1 MGASARIG
9 AVLPALSP
17 ATVDALR
24 TALDRAGYRTDG
36 VRALLGR
43 EAHAALGRGEPEP
56 AYRATADGGVLGVLV
71 RLLLLGSVE
80 PGAAVAAA
88 LAPLAPAAA
97 AAAGLLRRAAGPD
110 GGDGWGA
117 ALDLRPHGD
126 DSGDDSGGDWWVLSD
141 LDARRQER
149 DHVTGV
155 GGASLTLAAATLR
168 TPADTLLDLG
178 TGCGVQA
185 LHASRHTRAITAT
198 DVAPRALALARA
210 TFALNGL
217 DVELL
222 DGPWLAPVAGRRFD
236 RIVSN
241 PPFVPGP
248 ARVDYVYR
256 DSGQAGDDALA
267 ALVGALPDHLETGG
281 VAQLLGSWLHV
292 RGQDWPDR
300 VLSWLPEGVDAWI
313 VQREVTDPALHVGTW
328 QRDAGLDLASPAA
341 RAQAGAWLDWLAAQK
356 VEAVGFGFLT
366 LRRTGGTPTV
376 VVEDLPGDLDDPLGP
391 EVAGWLDRVDWLRA
405 HAADDALLGARLR
418 LADGVVLERYATAGD
433 EGWTDTGAAVA
444 RAEGPRWRHE
454 VDEPAAALL
463 AGCRGALTLGELV
476 ALLALAHD
484 RPTDAFVGAALPA
497 VREMVRHGLLVPVR

>member
-1 MGASARIG
+1 
-9 AVLPALSP
+9 VLPVLSF
-17 ATVDALR
+17 ATAAALR
-24 TALDRAGYRTDG
+24 TAFERADYRTDG

-56 AYRATADGGVLGVLV
+56 AYRASRHAGALGVLV

-80 PGAAVAAA
+80 PDAAVVAA
-88 LAPLAPAAA
+88 LAPLDPADAV
-97 AAAGLLRRAAGPD
+97 AAGLLRRAD
-110 GGDGWGA
+110 GGWAA

-126 DSGDDSGGDWWVLSD
+126 DDGGDWWVLSD

-155 GGASLTLAAATLR
+155 GGASLTLASATVR
-168 TPADTLLDLG
+168 TPAGTVLDLG

-185 LHASRHTRAITAT
+185 LHASRHARAVTAT
-198 DVAPRALALARA
+198 DVAPRALAMARA

-217 DVELL
+217 DIELL

-267 ALVGALPDHLETGG
+267 ALVRALSAHLAPGG

-300 VLSWLPEGVDAWI
+300 VRSWLPDGVDAWI

-328 QRDAGLDLASPAA
+328 QRDAGLDLRSPGA

-366 LRRTGGTPTV
+366 LRRVEGAGTDGEPTV
-376 VVEDLPGDLDDPLGP
+376 VVEDLPGDLVDPLGP

-405 HAADDALLGARLR
+405 HARDALLDARLR

-433 EGWTDTGAAVA
+433 GPDDPGWTEAGAAVT
-444 RAEGPRWRHE
+444 RSEGPPWRHE

-463 AGCRGALTLGELV
+463 AGCRGALPLRELV
-476 ALLALAHD
+476 ALLALAYD
-484 RPTDAFVGAALPA
+484 RPADALVAAALPA
-497 VREMVRHGLLVPVR
+497 VREMVRHGLLVPVP

>member
-1 MGASARIG
+1 
-9 AVLPALSP
+9 VLPAISP
-17 ATVDALR
+17 TTADALR
-24 TALDRAGYRTDG
+24 TALDRAGYHTDG
-36 VRALLGR
+36 VRSLLGPD
-43 EAHAALGRGEPEP
+43 AHTALGRGEPEP
-56 AYRATADGGVLGVLV
+56 AYRATRDGGALGVLV
-71 RLLLLGSVE
+71 RLLLLGAVE
-80 PGAAVAAA
+80 PDDAVAAA
-88 LAPLAPAAA
+88 LAPLAPDDA
-97 AAAGLLRRAAGPD
+97 AAAGLLRRVPE
-110 GGDGWGA
+110 GWAA
-117 ALDLRPHGD
+117 ALDLRPYGEAE
-126 DSGDDSGGDWWVLSD
+126 GGEWWVLSD

-155 GGASLTLAAATLR
+155 GGASLTLASATVR
-168 TPADTLLDLG
+168 TPAGTVLDLG

-185 LHASRHTRAITAT
+185 LHASRYARAVTAT
-198 DVAPRALALARA
+198 DVAPRALAMARA

-267 ALVGALPDHLETGG
+267 ALVRALPDHLEPGG

-292 RGQDWPDR
+292 RGEDWPDR
-300 VLSWLPEGVDAWI
+300 VRSWLPDGVDAWI
-313 VQREVTDPALHVGTW
+313 LQREVTDPALHVGTW
-328 QRDAGLDLASPAA
+328 QRDAGLDLSSPTA
-341 RAQAGAWLDWLAAQK
+341 RAQAGRWLDWLAAQK
-356 VEAVGFGFLT
+356 VEAVGFGFVM
-366 LRRTGGTPTV
+366 LRRLDGARTDREPTV

-391 EVAGWLDRVDWLRA
+391 EVAAWLYRVDWLRA
-405 HAADDALLGARLR
+405 HAADDALMDARLR

-433 EGWTDTGAAVA
+433 EGWSDTGAAVA

-463 AGCRGALTLGELV
+463 AGCRGVLPLRELV
-476 ALLALAHD
+476 ELLALAQD
-484 RPTDAFVGAALPA
+484 RPVDALAAATLPA
-497 VREMVRHGLLVPVR
+497 VREMVRHGLLVPQDHVTQP